1 MNAFAGRRRELS
13 LLQDEL
19 DGVRDSGDGA
29 FLWIRG
35 RRRVGKSRL
44 VEEFAD
50 RCGAPNVFFRAP
62 RRELPEALRRFS
74 SAVAESSLPSAGLFA
89 GVAPESWVAALR
101 LAAQDATRAN
111 PIVIVIDELP
121 YLVERDRGFDADL
134 QEAWDRHLQHLP
146 VVLIAIGS
154 DISMMDALT
163 DHGHALH
170 GRPTRELLVRPF
182 SPAEV
187 ADLLELEAAVAFD
200 AYMVVGGFPA
210 LAAAWRRSWDRRSF
224 LEHALTDS
232 YNQFVVNGE
241 RILEGEL
248 GESPQARQ
256 VLEAIGAGER
266 TFSAIRDASGVFNAA
281 SLSNVLRLLIDA
293 KGIVAEASPYAAPPA
308 KKNKRYSIADPY
320 LRFWVRFVGPG
331 IDEIDRGR
339 SDLAIARIEA
349 AWGAYRGKA
358 IEPLVHRAVERLLPD
373 ARFGPAR
380 YVGGYWTRSN
390 DVEVDLVGAD
400 APDPR
405 SVAFV
410 GSVKWRERARFGPS
424 DTRDLIRLRSA
435 VPGAEDALL
444 VGVSR
449 SGFAADAGLD
459 VSLTPDDLLAA
470 WDEPANA
477 AAPVVRSAAQP
488 GS

>member
-1 MNAFAGRRRELS
+1 MRSFTGRRQELS
-13 LLQDEL
+13 QLQDEL
-19 DGVRDSGDGA
+19 DGVRRSGDGA
-29 FLWIRG
+29 FLWVRG

-44 VEEFAD
+44 VEEFAE
-50 RCGAPNVFFRAP
+50 RCGASYVFFRAP

-74 SAVAESSLPSAGLFA
+74 AAVAESSLPSAGLFA
-89 GVAPESWVAALR
+89 DGAAPESWVAALR
-101 LAAQDATRAN
+101 LAAQGADRKTPA
-111 PIVIVIDELP
+111 VIVIDELP
-121 YLVERDRGFDADL
+121 YLVESDRGFDADL

-146 VVLIAIGS
+146 IVLIAIGS
-154 DISMMDALT
+154 DISTMDALT

-170 GRPTRELLVRPF
+170 GRPTRELMVRPF

-187 ADLLELEAAVAFD
+187 AELLALEPAAAFD
-200 AYMVVGGFPA
+200 AYMVVGGFPS
-210 LAAAWRRSWDRRSF
+210 LATTWRKSWDRRSF
-224 LEHALTDS
+224 LEHALADS
-232 YNQFVVNGE
+232 YGQFVVNGE
-241 RILEGEL
+241 RILGGEL
-248 GESPQARQ
+248 GEHPQARQ

-281 SLSNVLRLLIDA
+281 SLNNVLKLLGA

-308 KKNKRYSIADPY
+308 KKSKRYSIADPY
-320 LRFWVRFVGPG
+320 LRFWLRFVGPS

-349 AWGAYRGKA
+349 AWSAYRGKA
-358 IEPLVHRAVERLLPD
+358 IEPLVQRAVERLLPD
-373 ARFGPAR
+373 RRFGAAR

-390 DVEVDLVGAD
+390 DVEVALIGAD
-400 APDPR
+400 LPDPR

-410 GSVKWRERARFGPS
+410 GSVKWRERARFGAA
-424 DTRDLIRLRSA
+424 DVRRLARLQVA

-459 VSLTPDDLLAA
+459 VALTPADLLAA
-470 WDEPANA
+470 WSSPT
-477 AAPVVRSAAQP
+477 SP
-488 GS
+488 GRPDS